1 MKEWMNRVWEF
12 ARSHIAAHGKSSSAN
27 EEESWLGI

>member
-1 MKEWMNRVWEF
+1 MKEWMNRILEF
-12 ARSHIAAHGKSSSAN
+12 ARSHIAAQDRSNAS